1 MIEAPYLF
9 DVTRLV
15 SRSWTRRQ
23 STGLDRVS
31 YAYLERFRA
40 HSHAVVQNK
49 GMARILTRADSSTL
63 FDMLSEPDTKF
74 RQQLMRFAIAAVVN
88 GKADTLCDGAI
99 YLNVSHTEYD
109 LRSHTDWINKCRLRP
124 VYLIHDLI
132 PILHPEFCRPH
143 AVYRH
148 LGRVRNALTT
158 ASGIILNSKAT
169 ADDLARFAAAENLPR
184 PAIRAIPI
192 AGANLTATKDT
203 VATAEPYFLC
213 VGTIEPRKNHMFLLS
228 LWEKLSARMG
238 KAVPKL
244 IIIGQWGHGSTAVH
258 RKLKSSPQLQSCV
271 TVLAHCSDIELA
283 GWMRGA
289 AALLM
294 PTLAEG
300 FGLPLVEALRM
311 GTPVIASDLPSFRE
325 MGQGIP
331 SLIDPDDR
339 SAWIRSVECF
349 AADGPERCSQI
360 EALQSYRAPSWDEH
374 FHDLEPWLESLPSRT
389 LEKSRLPNRPENAA
403 AAQDRCSPRKQARKT
418 EIAGSGRRRP
428 LELGDIEF
436 ERA

>member
-15 SRSWTRRQ
+15 SRNWTRRR

-40 HSHAVVQNK
+40 HSHAVIQNK
-49 GMARILTRADSSTL
+49 GVSRILTRADSSTL

-74 RQQLMRFAIAAVVN
+74 RQQLMRFALAALVN
-88 GKADTLCDGAI
+88 GKADAFCDGAV

-143 AVYRH
+143 AVHRH
-148 LGRVRNALTT
+148 LGRVRNALEN
-158 ASGIILNSKAT
+158 ASGIILNSRAT
-169 ADDLARFAAAENLPR
+169 ANDLAGFAAAENLPQ

-192 AGANLTATKDT
+192 AGANLSETAAPL
-203 VATAEPYFLC
+203 ATAEPYFLC

-228 LWEKLSARMG
+228 LWETLSARMG
-238 KAVPKL
+238 QAVPRL
-244 IIIGQWGHGSTAVH
+244 IVIGQWGHGSSAV
-258 RKLKSSPQLQSCV
+258 RRMLKSSTRLHSCV
-271 TVLAHCSDIELA
+271 TVLTHCSDTELA
-283 GWMRGA
+283 GWMKGA
-289 AALLM
+289 VALLM

-311 GTPVIASDLPSFRE
+311 GTPVIANDLPSFRE

-331 SLIDPDDR
+331 SLIKPDDR
-339 SAWIRSVECF
+339 AAWIRTVERF
-349 AADGPERCSQI
+349 AANGPDRCSQI

-374 FHDLEPWLESLPSRT
+374 FHDLEQWLESLPLRT
-389 LEKSRLPNRPENAA
+389 PETSCLADRPGTVAAAHNHRSPNR
-403 AAQDRCSPRKQARKT
+403 QAKRS
-418 EIAGSGRRRP
+418 EVAGSVRPRP
-428 LELGDIEF
+428 LQLSEIEF
-436 ERA
+436 DRA